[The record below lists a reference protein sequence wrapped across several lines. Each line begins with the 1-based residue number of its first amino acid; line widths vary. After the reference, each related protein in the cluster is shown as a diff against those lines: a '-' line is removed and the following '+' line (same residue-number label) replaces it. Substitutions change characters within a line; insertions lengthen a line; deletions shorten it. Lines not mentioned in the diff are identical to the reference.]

1 MYKSILNQ
9 NSRLSRG
16 ACFLI
21 FLLLFQQC
29 APSFTSWQ
37 SPTFKEH
44 EFKKVVVIGMFQRL
58 NTRSTFE
65 EEIVK
70 AFEREGIVAVHG
82 MSVIPPSYKPSS
94 QEDLERILKKE
105 NFDLVLMAS
114 VLDQDQETTYHQGSN
129 YYYGGYGGY
138 GMYNYYNYN
147 YGYNMYYGGY
157 GYGWSDPGYYSTSIV
172 DLVETKAFDLSGK
185 TKPEEANIWVGQS
198 RITESS
204 NMSSAARI
212 YAKQLINDL
221 KKRNIIN

>member
-1 MYKSILNQ
+1 MRKSILREV
-9 NSRLSRG
+9 SRFSFS
-16 ACFLI
+16 A
-21 FLLLFQQC
+21 FLLILVVTFQQC

-37 SPTFKEH
+37 SPTFQEH
-44 EFKKVVVIGMFQRL
+44 EFKKVVIIGMFQRL

-70 AFEREGIVAVHG
+70 AFEREGYVAVHG
-82 MSVIPPSYKPSS
+82 MSVLPPSYQPSS
-94 QEDLERILKKE
+94 QEDLERILKREK
-105 NFDLVLMAS
+105 FDLVLMAS
-114 VLDQDQETTYHQGSN
+114 VLDQDQETTYHAGTT
-129 YYYGGYGGY
+129 YYGGYGGY

-185 TKPEEANIWVGQS
+185 TKADEATIWVGQS
-198 RITESS
+198 RITETS